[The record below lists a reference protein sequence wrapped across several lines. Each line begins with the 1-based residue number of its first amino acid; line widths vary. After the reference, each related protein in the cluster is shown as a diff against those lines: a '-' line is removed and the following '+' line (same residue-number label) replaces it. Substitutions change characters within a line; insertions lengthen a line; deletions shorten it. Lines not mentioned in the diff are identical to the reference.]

1 MKVLFVSHPEFATG
15 NGFNIRILLC
25 CTEELRYARYSSM
38 VGNGQPRKPFAH
50 FLIIERGEQLMVFIK
65 FLFLLELLYDGH
77 NDRITLAAL

>member
-1 MKVLFVSHPEFATG
+1 
-15 NGFNIRILLC
+15 
-25 CTEELRYARYSSM
+25 M

-65 FLFLLELLYDGH
+65 YLFLLELLYDGH